1 MEKQKNEVLTDCSKF
16 LKCMIFSKKHS
27 KIKNIFS
34 LKAWKKKRSG
44 PSFWAL
50 FLEKTFFFLLK
61 KTFFLVGGR
70 APFRS
75 TPPCRQPK
83 KNFFQ
88 QKKNL
93 FLEQRSKLGPL
104 LFFFPTFK
112 EPSILTFYRFF
123 FSKFDK
129 KNLFQNKA
137 KIVVFFFSF
146 HF

>member
-44 PSFWAL
+44 PSFWTL

-61 KTFFLVGGR
+61 KTFFFGWRQGGVERNGGR
-70 APFRS
+70 RLEWRS

-83 KNFFQ
+83 KNFFST
-88 QKKNL
+88 KKNL

-104 LFFFPTFK
+104 LFFFQLSKNLVFIGVK
-112 EPSILTFYRFF
+112 KF
-123 FSKFDK
+123 FSPP
-129 KNLFQNKA
+129 
-137 KIVVFFFSF
+137 KIFFL
-146 HF
+146 